1 MEMAKYILQILR
13 TQIFVVMSWGFHWPV
28 AIDNGLRFNVSGFKY
43 TGVVEVVY
51 NAGKDLFE
59 VRICGTGEIVEDVYL
74 DNLVEVI
81 DSRVEKVES
90 YTEVVNST
98 YNIA

>member
-13 TQIFVVMSWGFHWPV
+13 TQIFVVMSWGFHCPV
-28 AIDNGLRFNVSGFKY
+28 AIDNGLRFNVNGFKY
-43 TGVVEVVY
+43 TGIVEVVY
-51 NAGKDLFE
+51 DAGRDLFE

-81 DSRVEKVES
+81 DSRVEKVEN

>member
-1 MEMAKYILQILR
+1 
-13 TQIFVVMSWGFHWPV
+13 MSWGFNAPV
-28 AIDNGLRFNVSGFKY
+28 AIENGLRFNVNGFKY

-51 NAGKDLFE
+51 NAGKDLIE

-81 DSRVEKVES
+81 DSRVEKVEN

>member
-13 TQIFVVMSWGFHWPV
+13 TQIFVVMSWGFHCPV
-28 AIDNGLRFNVSGFKY
+28 AIDNGLRFNVNGFKY
-43 TGVVEVVY
+43 TGIVEVVY
-51 NAGKDLFE
+51 DAGKDLFE

-81 DSRVEKVES
+81 DSRVEKVEN